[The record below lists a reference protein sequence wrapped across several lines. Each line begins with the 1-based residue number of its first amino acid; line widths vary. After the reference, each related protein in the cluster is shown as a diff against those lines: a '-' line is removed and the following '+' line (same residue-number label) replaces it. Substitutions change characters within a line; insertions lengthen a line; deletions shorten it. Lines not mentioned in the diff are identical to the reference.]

1 MVPVFVLALAFYA
14 SLAASPLAASPD
26 DAGPE
31 APASAASPERACLN
45 AAETRAAVARHGLVD
60 PLAALRAA
68 ARKAQA
74 DPLRSRLCRAGAG
87 FVYDMALLR
96 RDGKVLR
103 VSVDA
108 ATGHPV
114 GKH

>member
-1 MVPVFVLALAFYA
+1 MFPAFTLSVIFFLALP
-14 SLAASPLAASPD
+14 AAPLAQQP
-26 DAGPE
+26 P
-31 APASAASPERACLN
+31 APPAAASAAAGERSCLN
-45 AAETRAAVARHGLVD
+45 AADTRSAVARHGLVD

-74 DPLRSRLCRAGAG
+74 DPLRSRLCRSGDG
-87 FVYDMALLR
+87 FVYEMVLLR

-108 ATGHPV
+108 ANGQTLARP
-114 GKH
+114 

>member
-14 SLAASPLAASPD
+14 SLEASPLAASPD
-26 DAGPE
+26 EA
-31 APASAASPERACLN
+31 APAAPVAAAAPERVCLS

-74 DPLRSRLCRAGAG
+74 DPLRSRLCRVGAG
-87 FVYDMALLR
+87 FVYEMALLR

-103 VSVDA
+103 VNVDA
-108 ATGHPV
+108 ATGQPA
-114 GKH
+114 GRN